1 MEVEVDSNVAVG
13 VGCTGI
19 IVGSSIL
26 TVAGFVGTIVAT
38 SLVFDIVS
46 EQAVTKVIKIVMKI
60 SGINFLQHIAQS

>member
-13 VGCTGI
+13 VCCIGI
-19 IVGSSIL
+19 IVGRFIS
-26 TVAGFVGTIVAT
+26 TVASFVGTIGPT
-38 SLVFDIVS
+38 SLEFDIVS